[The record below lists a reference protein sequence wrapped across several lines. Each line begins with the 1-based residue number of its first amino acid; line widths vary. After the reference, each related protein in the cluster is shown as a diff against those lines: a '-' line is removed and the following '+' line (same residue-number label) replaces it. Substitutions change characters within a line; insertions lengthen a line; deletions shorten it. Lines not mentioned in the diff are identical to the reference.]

1 MTTLNTQELTLIAQ
15 IIDMASTRGTFKAN
29 ELLAVG
35 SLHKRIVELLQAEEK
50 EKNKFQ
56 QVKDEKEK
64 D

>member
-1 MTTLNTQELTLIAQ
+1 MTTLNVQELTLIAQ